1 MMTYGTQP
9 TSASSVLTGESLR
22 VYNNLV
28 STGYAKGEGALST
41 TIDGT
46 TYTERE
52 EDRAN
57 RVFGDKKLAWSI
69 AKAHIDET
77 TTNGNVSIRGQQL
90 ITTYIAGVGTN
101 GETLVASAYPCVGT
115 VMTPSTT
122 QLQGNIS

>member
-9 TSASSVLTGESLR
+9 TSDTSILTGESLK

-28 STGYAKGEGALST
+28 STGYAKGETALST

-46 TYTERE
+46 TYTEKE
-52 EDRAN
+52 SDRAN

-69 AKAHIDET
+69 AKAHVEET
-77 TTNGNVSIRGQQL
+77 TNNGSVSITGQQL
-90 ITTYIAGVGTN
+90 ITTYVAGVGTN
-101 GETLVASAYPCVGT
+101 GETLVASAYPCAGT